1 MSYQDFQQQP
11 YNPYGPPPQQ
21 TSGAAT
27 AALILGI
34 CGFVVCPLIC
44 SIAAIFVARSAY
56 KEIDS
61 SGGRIGGRSMAQA
74 GLILGWIGVGLCL
87 LSIVAFVLFI
97 VLAIGSSTM
106 IETEGEF
113 SAIYMALQP

>member
-1 MSYQDFQQQP
+1 MSFQEHQQQ
-11 YNPYGPPPQQ
+11 GPWQPRP
-21 TSGAAT
+21 TSGSAT

-56 KEIDS
+56 REIDG

-106 IETEGEF
+106 IESEGEF